1 MNEKTFLYIVI
12 SFVIIA
18 FFVCIGYSVLGYTR
32 GIESELERSKNTIA
46 ELELVAEQSRERLAR
61 EAEAIKHARA
71 ELERERASLD
81 RERASLD
88 RERDELDRARE
99 LFNADRKRLDDDK
112 ITYSRLAEL
121 IDKSLDLIKAGEN
134 GE

>member
-1 MNEKTFLYIVI
+1 MNEKTFLFVVI
-12 SFVIIA
+12 SFIIIA
-18 FFVCIGYSVLGYTR
+18 FFVCLGYSIFGYTR
-32 GIESELERSKNTIA
+32 RIESELERSKNTIA

-71 ELERERASLD
+71 EIE

-99 LFNADRKRLDDDK
+99 LFDADRKRLDDDK
-112 ITYSRLAEL
+112 ITHSRLAEL
-121 IDKSLDLIKAGEN
+121 IDKSLRLIEASEN

>member
-1 MNEKTFLYIVI
+1 MNEKTFLCIVI

-81 RERASLD
+81 RER
-88 RERDELDRARE
+88 DELDRARE

>member
-46 ELELVAEQSRERLAR
+46 ELELVAEQSRERLDR
-61 EAEAIKHARA
+61 EAKAIKHARA
-71 ELERERASLD
+71 ELE

-112 ITYSRLAEL
+112 ITHSRLAEL

>member
-81 RERASLD
+81 RER
-88 RERDELDRARE
+88 DELDRARE

-112 ITYSRLAEL
+112 ITHSRLAEL

-134 GE
+134 SE

>member
-46 ELELVAEQSRERLAR
+46 ELELVAEQSRERLDR

-71 ELERERASLD
+71 ELE

-112 ITYSRLAEL
+112 ITHSRLAEL

>member
-1 MNEKTFLYIVI
+1 MNEKTFLFVVI

-81 RERASLD
+81 RER
-88 RERDELDRARE
+88 DELDRARE

-112 ITYSRLAEL
+112 ITHSRLAEL
-121 IDKSLDLIKAGEN
+121 IDKSLRLIEASEN
-134 GE
+134 SE

>member
-81 RERASLD
+81 RER
-88 RERDELDRARE
+88 EELDRARE

-112 ITYSRLAEL
+112 ITHSRLAEL
-121 IDKSLDLIKAGEN
+121 IDNSLDLIKTGEN

>member
-81 RERASLD
+81 RER
-88 RERDELDRARE
+88 DELDRARE

-112 ITYSRLAEL
+112 VTHSRLAEL

>member
-81 RERASLD
+81 RER
-88 RERDELDRARE
+88 DELDRARE

-112 ITYSRLAEL
+112 ITHSRLAEL
-121 IDKSLDLIKAGEN
+121 IDKSLRLIEASEN

>member
-1 MNEKTFLYIVI
+1 MNEKTFLFVVI

-81 RERASLD
+81 RER
-88 RERDELDRARE
+88 DELDRARE

-112 ITYSRLAEL
+112 ITHSRLAEL

>member
-81 RERASLD
+81 RER
-88 RERDELDRARE
+88 DELDRARE

-112 ITYSRLAEL
+112 ITHSRLAEL
-121 IDKSLDLIKAGEN
+121 IDKSLRLIKAGEN

>member
-1 MNEKTFLYIVI
+1 MNEKTFLFIVI

-32 GIESELERSKNTIA
+32 GIESELERSKGIIA

-81 RERASLD
+81 RER
-88 RERDELDRARE
+88 DELDRARE

-112 ITYSRLAEL
+112 ITYSRLEEL
-121 IDKSLDLIKAGEN
+121 INKSLRLIEASEN
-134 GE
+134 SE

>member
-12 SFVIIA
+12 SFIIIA

-81 RERASLD
+81 RER
-88 RERDELDRARE
+88 DELDRARE

-112 ITYSRLAEL
+112 ITYSRLEEL
-121 IDKSLDLIKAGEN
+121 INKSLRLIEASEN
-134 GE
+134 SE

>member
-1 MNEKTFLYIVI
+1 MNEKTFLYTVI

-81 RERASLD
+81 RER
-88 RERDELDRARE
+88 DELDRARE

-112 ITYSRLAEL
+112 ITHSRLAEL
-121 IDKSLDLIKAGEN
+121 IDKSLRLIEASEN

>member
-1 MNEKTFLYIVI
+1 MNEKTFLYIAI

-81 RERASLD
+81 RER
-88 RERDELDRARE
+88 DELDRARE

-112 ITYSRLAEL
+112 ITHSRLAEL
-121 IDKSLDLIKAGEN
+121 IDKSLRLIEASEN
-134 GE
+134 SE

>member
-1 MNEKTFLYIVI
+1 MNEKTFLFIVI

-81 RERASLD
+81 RER
-88 RERDELDRARE
+88 DELDRARE
-99 LFNADRKRLDDDK
+99 LFIADRKRLDDDK

-121 IDKSLDLIKAGEN
+121 IDKSLRLIEASEN

>member
-12 SFVIIA
+12 SFIIIA
-18 FFVCIGYSVLGYTR
+18 FFVCIGYSVLEYTR

-81 RERASLD
+81 RER
-88 RERDELDRARE
+88 DELDRARE

-112 ITYSRLAEL
+112 ITYSRLEEL
-121 IDKSLDLIKAGEN
+121 INKSLRLIEASEN
-134 GE
+134 SE

>member
-1 MNEKTFLYIVI
+1 MNEKTFLYVVI

-81 RERASLD
+81 RER
-88 RERDELDRARE
+88 DELDRARE

-112 ITYSRLAEL
+112 ITHSRLAEL

-134 GE
+134 SE

>member
-18 FFVCIGYSVLGYTR
+18 FFVCIGYSVLGYTK

-46 ELELVAEQSRERLAR
+46 EMELVAEQSRERLAR

-81 RERASLD
+81 RER
-88 RERDELDRARE
+88 DELDRARE

-112 ITYSRLAEL
+112 ITHSRLAEL
-121 IDKSLDLIKAGEN
+121 IDKSLRLIEASEN
-134 GE
+134 SE

>member
-1 MNEKTFLYIVI
+1 MNEKTFLFVVI

-18 FFVCIGYSVLGYTR
+18 FFVCLGYNIFGYTK

-81 RERASLD
+81 RER
-88 RERDELDRARE
+88 DELDRARE

-112 ITYSRLAEL
+112 ITHSRLAEL
-121 IDKSLDLIKAGEN
+121 IDNSLDLIKAGEN

>member
-12 SFVIIA
+12 SFVILD
-18 FFVCIGYSVLGYTR
+18 FFVCIGYSIYGYTR

-61 EAEAIKHARA
+61 ETELLEQDRA
-71 ELERERASLD
+71 ELERERARLATE
-81 RERASLD
+81 RVELERA
-88 RERDELDRARE
+88 RRIFE
-99 LFNADRKRLDDDK
+99 ADRKRLDSDK
-112 ITYSRLAEL
+112 STHQRLAEL
-121 IDKSLDLIKAGEN
+121 IEQSLKIIKAGEN

>member
-81 RERASLD
+81 RER
-88 RERDELDRARE
+88 DELDRARE

-112 ITYSRLAEL
+112 ITHSRLAEL

>member
-81 RERASLD
+81 RER
-88 RERDELDRARE
+88 DELDRARE

-112 ITYSRLAEL
+112 ITHSRLAEL
-121 IDKSLDLIKAGEN
+121 IDKSLGLIEASEN
-134 GE
+134 SE

>member
-61 EAEAIKHARA
+61 EAEAIKHDRA
-71 ELERERASLD
+71 ELE

-112 ITYSRLAEL
+112 ITHSRLAEL

>member
-18 FFVCIGYSVLGYTR
+18 FFVCIGYSVLGYIR

-46 ELELVAEQSRERLAR
+46 ELELVAEQSRERLDR

-81 RERASLD
+81 RER
-88 RERDELDRARE
+88 DEIDRARE
-99 LFNADRKRLDDDK
+99 LFNPDRKRHDDDK

>member
-46 ELELVAEQSRERLAR
+46 ELELVAEQSRERLDR
-61 EAEAIKHARA
+61 EAKAIKHARA
-71 ELERERASLD
+71 ELE

>member
-1 MNEKTFLYIVI
+1 MNEKTFLYTVI

-46 ELELVAEQSRERLAR
+46 ELELVAEQSRERLDR
-61 EAEAIKHARA
+61 EAKAIKHARA

-81 RERASLD
+81 RER
-88 RERDELDRARE
+88 DELDRSRE

-112 ITYSRLAEL
+112 ITHSRLAEL

-134 GE
+134 SE

>member
-46 ELELVAEQSRERLAR
+46 ELELVAEQSRERLDR
-61 EAEAIKHARA
+61 EAKAIKHARA
-71 ELERERASLD
+71 ELE

-112 ITYSRLAEL
+112 ITHSRLAEL
-121 IDKSLDLIKAGEN
+121 IDKSLRLIEASEN
-134 GE
+134 SE

>member
-12 SFVIIA
+12 SFIIIA

-32 GIESELERSKNTIA
+32 GIESELERSKGIIA

-81 RERASLD
+81 RER
-88 RERDELDRARE
+88 DELDRARE

-112 ITYSRLAEL
+112 TTYSRLEEL
-121 IDKSLDLIKAGEN
+121 INKSLRLIEASEN
-134 GE
+134 SE

>member
-81 RERASLD
+81 RER
-88 RERDELDRARE
+88 DELDRARE

-112 ITYSRLAEL
+112 ITHSRLAEL
-121 IDKSLDLIKAGEN
+121 IDKSLRLIEASEN
-134 GE
+134 SE

>member
-1 MNEKTFLYIVI
+1 MNEKTFLFVVI

-32 GIESELERSKNTIA
+32 GIESELERSKGIIA
-46 ELELVAEQSRERLAR
+46 EMELVAEQSRERLAR

-81 RERASLD
+81 RER
-88 RERDELDRARE
+88 DELDRSRE

-112 ITYSRLAEL
+112 ITYSRLEEL
-121 IDKSLDLIKAGEN
+121 INKSLRLIKAGEN

>member
-1 MNEKTFLYIVI
+1 MNEKTFLYIAI

-81 RERASLD
+81 RER
-88 RERDELDRARE
+88 DELDRARE

-112 ITYSRLAEL
+112 ITYSRLEEL
-121 IDKSLDLIKAGEN
+121 INKSLRLIEASEN
-134 GE
+134 SE

>member
-1 MNEKTFLYIVI
+1 MNEKTFLFIVI
-12 SFVIIA
+12 SFIIIA

-32 GIESELERSKNTIA
+32 GIESELERSKGIIA

-81 RERASLD
+81 RER
-88 RERDELDRARE
+88 DELDRARE

-112 ITYSRLAEL
+112 ITHSRLAEL
-121 IDKSLDLIKAGEN
+121 IDKSLRLIKAGEN